1 MPLILFM
8 EMIMKN
14 LFIRCSE
21 EVYELAHAL
30 AKKESRSLNKQIIH
44 MVQNEAESKGI
55 QTKKE
60 EPKHEF
66 SYDAN
71 GSPLGEEA
79 KTGLTGL
86 LQTKKQESHS

>member
-1 MPLILFM
+1 
-8 EMIMKN
+8 
-14 LFIRCSE
+14 
-21 EVYELAHAL
+21 
-30 AKKESRSLNKQIIH
+30 

-60 EPKHEF
+60 EPKHDF

-71 GSPLGEEA
+71 GSPVDEEA